1 MCPNCDGDLVYDV
14 LGLADSICL
23 LCSRRYNA
31 DLSPFSRAPTMRD
44 EIESRLE
51 QRRYGHWLRTKF
63 VQVRL
68 AG

>member
-1 MCPNCDGDLVYDV
+1 MCPNCNGDLVYDV

-31 DLSPFSRAPTMRD
+31 DLSPFSRAPTMMD
-44 EIESRLE
+44 EVESRLIDRAE
-51 QRRYGHWLRTKF
+51 VLLRSKAMR
-63 VQVRL
+63 VRL